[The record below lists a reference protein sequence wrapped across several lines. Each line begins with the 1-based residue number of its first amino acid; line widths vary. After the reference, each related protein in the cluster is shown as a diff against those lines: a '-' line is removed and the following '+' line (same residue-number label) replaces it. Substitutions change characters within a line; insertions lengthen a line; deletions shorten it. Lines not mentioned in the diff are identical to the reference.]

1 MRTPRYD
8 ITPDRFMRVAHPLP
22 RWRGN
27 VSVDNHTFVN
37 ALPWDVPH
45 GSPVEEP
52 AEVPRQVDHRLPAV
66 RPPVQERR
74 DRAPVH
80 RIAGE
85 ADQRGG
91 ISATPD
97 FLFSFSCFR
106 ALSHAARFHGST
118 GFFGGSPYSGRMNV

>member
-1 MRTPRYD
+1 ML
-8 ITPDRFMRVAHPLP
+8 DRFMRVAHPLP
-22 RWRGN
+22 RRRGN
-27 VSVDNHTFVN
+27 VAARQPHVRQRPAV
-37 ALPWDVPH
+37 DVPH
-45 GSPVEEP
+45 GSPVEGT
-52 AEVPRQVDHRLPAV
+52 AGVPRQVGHRLPAV
-66 RPPVQERR
+66 QPPVQERR
-74 DRAPVH
+74 DRAPV
-80 RIAGE
+80 RGIAGE